1 MTTQQVIALI
11 VISAFVIGLF
21 AYAYWFGRN
30 EGRIQG
36 QVASDRE
43 HKETIRQLKESLEL
57 LRNDHRHL
65 AEHANR
71 LKDASSLQEHLSHVL
86 VEIGEAL
93 RIAAETWA
101 AFKTGKMLERD
112 GRRLRLEALNL
123 THLLKP
129 AEQEAGA

>member
-65 AEHANR
+65 ADHAKR
-71 LKDASSLQEHLSHVL
+71 LEDANSLQEHHYHVL
-86 VEIGEAL
+86 AEIGEAL
-93 RIAAETWA
+93 RIAADTWA
-101 AFKTGKMLERD
+101 AFKTGKKLERD
-112 GRRLRLEALNL
+112 GRRLRLEGLNL
-123 THLLKP
+123 ANLLKP
-129 AEQEAGA
+129 TEKEAAA